1 MKLNFV
7 TKIWERIKNGW
18 PRTWKEASSLL
29 SSLVFQAVYYV
40 FVIGLIG
47 YFIYTLSHEPGSNIA
62 FQMATISGILGG
74 LVLSGGLIKGKLPPG
89 VELRRVGICYIAST
103 LGFILFGLYAPLLD
117 KLPKDEL
124 SFKFS
129 RLAVQVGFGI
139 GVIGFSLATA
149 YLAVLIPKLWKRDN
163 HTESQHS

>member
-7 TKIWERIKNGW
+7 IKIREGIRNRW
-18 PRTWKEASSLL
+18 PRTWKEAGSLL
-29 SSLVFQAVYYV
+29 SSLVFQVVYYV
-40 FVIGLIG
+40 FAIGLIG
-47 YFIYTLSHEPGSNIA
+47 YFIYSFQQEPGNNVA
-62 FQMATISGILGG
+62 FQMTTISGILGG
-74 LVLSGGLIKGKLPPG
+74 LVLSGGLIKGNSPPG
-89 VELRRVGICYIAST
+89 VELRRVGVCFIASA

-117 KLPKDEL
+117 VLPEDEL

-129 RLAVQVGFGI
+129 KLAFQVGFLIGI
-139 GVIGFSLATA
+139 IGFSLATA

>member
-7 TKIWERIKNGW
+7 IKIWERIKNEW
-18 PRTWKEASSLL
+18 PRTWKEAIRLL
-29 SSLVFQAVYYV
+29 SLLVFQAVYYV

-47 YFIYTLSHEPGSNIA
+47 YFIYALQHEPGNNVA

-74 LVLSGGLIKGKLPPG
+74 LVLSGGLIKGKSPPG
-89 VELRRVGICYIAST
+89 VGLRRVGICFIASA

-129 RLAVQVGFGI
+129 SLAFQVGFLIGI
-139 GVIGFSLATA
+139 IGFSLATA
-149 YLAVLIPKLWKRDN
+149 YLAVLLPKLWKRDN
-163 HTESQHS
+163 HTESKHS

>member
-7 TKIWERIKNGW
+7 TKIWEGIKKGW

-29 SSLVFQAVYYV
+29 SSLVFQAVYYI
-40 FVIGLIG
+40 FAIGLIG
-47 YFIYTLSHEPGSNIA
+47 YFIYALQHEPGNNVA
-62 FQMATISGILGG
+62 FQMTTISGILGG
-74 LVLSGGLIKGKLPPG
+74 LVFSGGLIKGDSPPG
-89 VELRRVGICYIAST
+89 VGLRRVGVCFIASA

-129 RLAVQVGFGI
+129 RLAFQVGFII
-139 GVIGFSLATA
+139 GTIGFSLATA

-163 HTESQHS
+163 HTETQHS

>member
-7 TKIWERIKNGW
+7 IKIREGIKNRW
-18 PRTWKEASSLL
+18 PRTWKEAGSLL

-40 FVIGLIG
+40 FAIGLIG
-47 YFIYTLSHEPGSNIA
+47 YFIYSLQHEPGNNVA
-62 FQMATISGILGG
+62 FQMTTISGILGG
-74 LVLSGGLIKGKLPPG
+74 LVLSGGLIKGNLPLG
-89 VELRRVGICYIAST
+89 VGLRRVGVCFIASA

-117 KLPKDEL
+117 ILPEDEL

-129 RLAVQVGFGI
+129 KLAFQVGFLIGI
-139 GVIGFSLATA
+139 IGFSLATA